1 MITEYYMIDQFLIF
15 HKLAHQR
22 ALSLASKIGYTTK
35 ETIKILITKASLQAK
50 ALNSVLEP
58 RMEENIK
65 KTKTAEMNL
74 KKADYGKDSEKAKE
88 ILDRI
93 KDEGEIRKYKEPEA
107 KPSHIN
113 AKDLIRED

>member
-1 MITEYYMIDQFLIF
+1 MNDL
-15 HKLAHQR
+15 KSAHQR
-22 ALSLASKIGYTTK
+22 ALSLASKIGYSTK
-35 ETIKILITKASLQAK
+35 ETIRMLITKASLQAK
-50 ALNSVLEP
+50 ALDSVLEP
-58 RMEENIK
+58 RIEENIK

-74 KKADYGKDSEKAKE
+74 KKADYDKDSEKAKE

-113 AKDLIRED
+113 AKDLIREE